1 MRLTHTQA
9 VLIMVANAAMWSM
22 AGVVTRQL
30 DAAQGFEI
38 TFWRS
43 VFTVLSLLV
52 LLPLMQ
58 GRQVFVQMFGAG
70 RLLWWSGLCWS
81 VMFTAFMMALTLTTV
96 ANVLITLSL
105 GPLLTAL
112 VARWTLKHPIAWRTW
127 AAIAIAGTGI
137 AWMFADQLGGEGLL
151 GSLVALAV
159 PVASA
164 CHWTIVQHASQRG
177 LRIDLV
183 PAVLVGALLSAL
195 YTLPLA
201 WPLSASTHDL
211 QLLALLGLVQLAI
224 PCVLAV
230 LCARVLQAPEVSLLA
245 LLEVI
250 FGIALAWWGA
260 NEIPQPQVLQGGLL
274 VLTALAANEWL
285 GWRQR
290 QQHPLKQEIS

>member
-1 MRLTHTQA
+1 MAVRLTHTQA
-9 VLIMVANAAMWSM
+9 VWLMVANAAMWSI

-30 DAAQGFEI
+30 DSAQGFEI

-43 VFTVLSLLV
+43 VFTAGSLFV

-58 GRQVFVQMFGAG
+58 GRQVFAQMFQAG
-70 RLLWWSGLCWS
+70 RLLWLSGLCWS

-96 ANVLITLSL
+96 ANVLITLSI

-112 VARWTLKHPIAWRTW
+112 VARWTLKHPIAVRTW
-127 AAIAIAGTGI
+127 AAIAVAGAGI

-159 PVASA
+159 PMAAA

-177 LRIDLV
+177 LQIDLV

-211 QLLALLGLVQLAI
+211 QWLALLGLVQLAI

-230 LCARVLQAPEVSLLA
+230 ICARVLQAPEVSLLA

-260 NEIPQPQVLQGGLL
+260 NETPQPQVLQGGLL
-274 VLTALAANEWL
+274 VLTALATNEWL

-290 QQHPLKQEIS
+290 QQHTP

>member
-1 MRLTHTQA
+1 MQLTHTQA
-9 VLIMVANAAMWSM
+9 VVLMVANAAMWSM

-58 GRQVFVQMFGAG
+58 GRQVFAQMFRAG
-70 RLLWWSGLCWS
+70 RLLWLSGLCWS

-96 ANVLITLSL
+96 ANVLITLSI

-127 AAIAIAGTGI
+127 GAIAVAGAGI
-137 AWMFADQLGGEGLL
+137 AWMFADQLGGEGLM
-151 GSLVALAV
+151 GSVVALAV
-159 PVASA
+159 PIAA
-164 CHWTIVQHASQRG
+164 ATHWTIVQHASQRG
-177 LRIDLV
+177 LQIDLV
-183 PAVLVGALLSAL
+183 PAVLVGASLSAL
-195 YTLPLA
+195 YTWPLA
-201 WPLSASTHDL
+201 WPLTASSHDL

-230 LCARVLQAPEVSLLA
+230 ICARVLQAPEVSLLA

-260 NEIPQPQVLQGGLL
+260 NEVPKPQVLQGGLL
-274 VLTALAANEWL
+274 VLLALATNEWL
-285 GWRQR
+285 GWKQRQR
-290 QQHPLKQEIS
+290 NIEE